1 MTEELNLCD
10 VSDKLIF
17 DCNNCSRVFRSDEY
31 RIYFNKYLSGSL
43 TRALMMTKI
52 YKKKCPNCG
61 LEMTRFIGP
70 VYIKTHKMYLS
81 TIGGNNNECL

>member
-17 DCNNCSRVFRSDEY
+17 ECDNCGRVFRSDEY
-31 RIYFNKYLSGSL
+31 RVYYNKYTTITG
-43 TRALMMTKI
+43 ALMMTKI
-52 YKKKCPNCG
+52 YKKKCPDCN

-81 TIGGNNNECL
+81 TIGGNHD